1 MKTASS
7 AVDSVQVEISVV
19 LGEATMPIHR
29 LLRMGRGAVIELEAK
44 ANTPCQ
50 IYANKQLI
58 ARGEIVAYG
67 GQLAISVV
75 ELIGR

>member
-1 MKTASS
+1 MSTASL

-19 LGEATMPIHR
+19 LGQAIMPIHR
-29 LLRMGRGAVIELEAK
+29 LLRMGRGAVIVLEAK
-44 ANTPCQ
+44 ADTPCE

-67 GQLAISVV
+67 DQLAVSVV
-75 ELIGR
+75 EMVGR